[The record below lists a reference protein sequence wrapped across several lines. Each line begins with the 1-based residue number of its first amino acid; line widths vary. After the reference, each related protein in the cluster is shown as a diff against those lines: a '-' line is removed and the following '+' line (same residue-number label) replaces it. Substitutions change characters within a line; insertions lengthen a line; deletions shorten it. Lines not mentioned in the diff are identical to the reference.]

1 MSRSITEFITRNLC
15 VDPWRFYNPQNK
27 VYSFFHKSIRHILV
41 LIFIFFFIDSSL
53 SPKVKSVLYHPIVI
67 SDHAPLTID
76 MQLSV
81 QPRYSSPWRLNS
93 LLLSDEK
100 FVGFISASID
110 DFMATN
116 QVGEVSYPLLWET
129 LKAYL
134 RGQIISYSAHLNRLH
149 TTKIRQLTSD
159 IFNID
164 QQLASSPSQVQIK
177 SRLDLQAELDLILTN
192 GAEQLLL
199 HSHST

>member
-1 MSRSITEFITRNLC
+1 
-15 VDPWRFYNPQNK
+15 
-27 VYSFFHKSIRHILV
+27 
-41 LIFIFFFIDSSL
+41 
-53 SPKVKSVLYHPIVI
+53 
-67 SDHAPLTID
+67 

-134 RGQIISYSAHLNRLH
+134 RGQIISYFAHLIGLH

-177 SRLDLQAELDLILTN
+177 PRLDLQAELDLILTN

-199 HSHST
+199 HSHSTYYEHGDKASQLLAHQLRHQAASHLIPQIQDPIGNLISDPEEINSIFKFFFFMLLYIHLKLHLIHNF